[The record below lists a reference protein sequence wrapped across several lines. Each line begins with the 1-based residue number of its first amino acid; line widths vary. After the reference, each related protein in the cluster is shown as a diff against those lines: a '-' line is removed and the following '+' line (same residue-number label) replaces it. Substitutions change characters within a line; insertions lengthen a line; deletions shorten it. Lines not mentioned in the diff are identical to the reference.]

1 MKPLMIIGTG
11 GHASVITDIIKTL
24 NCYTIKGYLDDAC
37 SGYTQ
42 SDGLIY
48 DGIEHIERYKDYYFV
63 VAIGDNKQRAAVYH
77 RLSLDDKYFATII
90 HPTACIGSNVTIQA
104 GTVVMPHAVIQANT
118 CIAKQC
124 IINTKACVEHDND
137 IRSFTHI
144 GPNATLAGNVHVG
157 SKCLLGASATVIPN
171 ITIQDNVV
179 VGAGSTVI
187 HDIQSDLT
195 VVGSP
200 AKQRGDAK

>member
-11 GHASVITDIIKTL
+11 GHASVITDIIKAL
-24 NCYTIKGYLDDAC
+24 NDYTIKGYLDDAYNR
-37 SGYTQ
+37 YTQ
-42 SDGLIY
+42 SDDLIY
-48 DGIEHIERYKDYYFV
+48 DGIEHIERYKGCYFV
-63 VAIGDNKQRAAVYH
+63 IAIGDNQQRAAVYH
-77 RLSLDDKYFATII
+77 RLGLDDKYFATII
-90 HPTACIGSNVTIQA
+90 HPTATISSNVTIQA
-104 GTVVMPHAVIQANT
+104 GTVVMHHAVIQANT

-187 HDIQSDLT
+187 NDIQSDLT

-200 AKQRGDAK
+200 AKQRGDTK